1 MNATRSRPGGPA
13 SVLVIDDESEVRL
26 LLEHLLDGDEFEPT
40 TAESGREA
48 LDYLADAEERPD
60 IVLLDIAMP
69 DMDGFE
75 VLRRIRAIG
84 DAPEVVV
91 LSAQDREEAKLRA
104 FELGAVDYVTKP
116 FSTAVLEAR
125 LKRHLE
131 RARAECDPFPGP
143 WVRATKL
150 AE

>member
-1 MNATRSRPGGPA
+1 MNTTRSRPEGPA
-13 SVLVIDDESEVRL
+13 SVLVIDDESDVRR

-48 LDYLADAEERPD
+48 LDYLAEAEQRPD

-75 VLRRIRAIG
+75 VLRRIRDMK
-84 DAPEVVV
+84 DAPKVVV

-116 FSTAVLEAR
+116 FSAAVLVAR

-131 RARAECDPFPGP
+131 RTQAERDPFCGP
-143 WVRATKL
+143 WVRATEL